1 MERNS
6 KINGL
11 RNNVPFFV
19 QLYFLFL
26 YIKFDRGES
35 MKNVINYYYN
45 LLPEEIHQNG
55 SITKFEYQ
63 NEQYTL
69 LPYSLNT
76 DIKSLYEMSVRLL
89 QRGIYT
95 HQIIPNK
102 DGQLLT
108 MVNNTPYLVL
118 KHMDDLEK
126 EITLEDLIAFQ
137 EATKYITY
145 DSELVSWQTLWSNKI
160 DYFEYQVSQFG
171 RRNPNIRKSFSFY
184 VGLAENGIILAKT
197 IEKQSKKIVHRRI
210 YKKST
215 FFDLYNPLNFVQDI
229 SIRDIAEYFKDA
241 FLYDENVFEEI
252 TKYFQTHYLTA
263 KDYQTFFVRMFYPS
277 FYFDRF
283 EKVMD
288 GELEDDELAEINK
301 KSDDYIALLKK
312 LYLLLSGYVI
322 LPEIEWLRR

>member
-1 MERNS
+1 
-6 KINGL
+6 
-11 RNNVPFFV
+11 
-19 QLYFLFL
+19 
-26 YIKFDRGES
+26 

-45 LLPEEIHQNG
+45 LLPDEIHQNG

-63 NEQYTL
+63 GQNYILMPFL
-69 LPYSLNT
+69 LNV
-76 DIKSLYEMSVRLL
+76 DIKHQYDMSVRLL

-102 DGQLLT
+102 DGQLIT
-108 MVNNTPYLVL
+108 PVNNMPYLIL
-118 KHMDDLEK
+118 KYLPDLEK

-145 DSELVSWQTLWSNKI
+145 DEEILGWGTLWSNKI

-171 RRNPNIRKSFSFY
+171 KRHPNARKSFSFY
-184 VGLAENGIILAKT
+184 VGIAENGIILART
-197 IEKQSKKIVHRRI
+197 IEKQSKRIVHRRI
-210 YKKST
+210 HKQST
-215 FFDLYNPLNFVQDI
+215 FFELYNPLNFVQDI

-241 FLYDENVFEEI
+241 FLYDENIFEEI
-252 TKYFQTHYLTA
+252 TLYFQTHYLSA
-263 KDYQTFFVRMFYPS
+263 KDYYAFFVRMFYPS

-288 GELEDDELAEINK
+288 GEIEDEELAEINK
-301 KSDDYIALLKK
+301 KSDDYVALLKK
-312 LYLLLSGYVI
+312 LYILLSNYVL